1 MPAETQPDPDTS
13 EQEMEGLA
21 LDLKDQ
27 MRLARDRIA
36 DRYVKLMEER
46 SFMPTDAAAEPT
58 NEPDEPK
65 G

>member
-1 MPAETQPDPDTS
+1 MTVQTQPDADTS

-36 DRYVKLMEER
+36 DRYIKLMEER
-46 SFMPTDAAAEPT
+46 SFDPSDAPAEPT
-58 NEPDEPK
+58 DEPDEPK
-65 G
+65 D